1 MFTGIVEE
9 TGVVKKKILNPD
21 GMELTIYANKV
32 LEDLKVNDSI
42 SCSGICL
49 TVTKL
54 FDTSFVVQLV
64 EETIDR
70 TTAKFWNVN
79 SRINLERSLLP
90 TTRLGGHFVQG
101 HIDQSAKCTKVEVV
115 DGSWYFGFEY
125 EPLTDNVLVDK
136 GSICVDG
143 TSLTVVEAG
152 NNSFTVA
159 IIPYTYE
166 HTVFHQYK
174 KGTVVNLEFDMLGK
188 YITKLFKQYQK
199 ALLK

>member
-9 TGVVKKKILNPD
+9 TGVIKKKILNPA

-54 FDTSFVVQLV
+54 FDKSFVVQLV

-70 TTAKFWNVN
+70 TTAKFWDVD
-79 SRINLERSLLP
+79 SILNLERSLLP

-101 HIDQSAKCTKVEVV
+101 HVDTITEIKNIKRNEESAVWDFTLTSDIKNYVVE
-115 DGSWYFGFEY
+115 
-125 EPLTDNVLVDK
+125 K
-136 GSICVDG
+136 GSISLDG
-143 TSLTVVEAG
+143 ISLTIAKKFEDRFSVALIPHTLEITTWKEKKIGDFVNVEADMM
-152 NNSFTVA
+152 A
-159 IIPYTYE
+159 KY
-166 HTVFHQYK
+166 
-174 KGTVVNLEFDMLGK
+174 LENFIENK
-188 YITKLFKQYQK
+188 NEI
-199 ALLK
+199 

>member
-9 TGVVKKKILNPD
+9 TGVIKKKILNLD
-21 GMELTIYANKV
+21 GMELTIHANKV

-70 TTAKFWNVN
+70 TTAKFWDVD

-101 HIDQSAKCTKVEVV
+101 HVDTITEIKNIKKNEASAVWDFTLTSDIKNYVVE
-115 DGSWYFGFEY
+115 
-125 EPLTDNVLVDK
+125 K
-136 GSICVDG
+136 GSISLDG
-143 TSLTVVEAG
+143 ISLTIAKKFEDHFSVSLIPHTLDITTWKEKKIGDFINVEADMMAKYLENFIG
-152 NNSFTVA
+152 NKNE
-159 IIPYTYE
+159 I
-166 HTVFHQYK
+166 
-174 KGTVVNLEFDMLGK
+174 
-188 YITKLFKQYQK
+188 
-199 ALLK
+199 

>member
-9 TGVVKKKILNPD
+9 TGVIKKKILNPD

-70 TTAKFWNVN
+70 TTAKFWDVD

-101 HIDQSAKCTKVEVV
+101 HVDTITEIKNIKKNEASAVWDFTLTSDIKNYVVE
-115 DGSWYFGFEY
+115 
-125 EPLTDNVLVDK
+125 K
-136 GSICVDG
+136 GSISLDG
-143 TSLTVVEAG
+143 ISLTIAKKFEDRFSVALIPHTLDITTWKEKKIGDLINVEA
-152 NNSFTVA
+152 
-159 IIPYTYE
+159 
-166 HTVFHQYK
+166 
-174 KGTVVNLEFDMLGK
+174 DMMAK
-188 YITKLFKQYQK
+188 YIENFIGNKK
-199 ALLK
+199 

>member
-9 TGVVKKKILNPD
+9 TGVVKEKILNPD

-54 FDTSFVVQLV
+54 FEKSFVVQLV

-70 TTAKFWNVN
+70 TTAKFWDVN
-79 SRINLERSLLP
+79 SIINLERSLLP

-101 HIDQSAKCTKVEVV
+101 HVDTITEIKNIKKNEESAVWDFTLTSNIKNYVVE
-115 DGSWYFGFEY
+115 
-125 EPLTDNVLVDK
+125 K
-136 GSICVDG
+136 GSISLDG
-143 TSLTVVEAG
+143 ISLTIAKKFEDRFSVALIPHTLDITTWKEKKIGDFINVEADMMAKYLENFIG
-152 NNSFTVA
+152 NKNE
-159 IIPYTYE
+159 I
-166 HTVFHQYK
+166 
-174 KGTVVNLEFDMLGK
+174 
-188 YITKLFKQYQK
+188 
-199 ALLK
+199 

>member
-9 TGVVKKKILNPD
+9 TGIIKKKILNLD
-21 GMELTIYANKV
+21 GMELTIHANKV

-54 FDTSFVVQLV
+54 FDTDFVVQLV

-70 TTAKFWNVN
+70 TTAKFWDVD

-101 HIDQSAKCTKVEVV
+101 HIDTKTKIKNIKKNEESAVWDFVLTGDIKNYVVE
-115 DGSWYFGFEY
+115 
-125 EPLTDNVLVDK
+125 K
-136 GSICVDG
+136 GSITIDG
-143 TSLTVVEAG
+143 ISLTVANV
-152 NNSFTVA
+152 SKDWFTVSV
-159 IIPYTYE
+159 IPQIFFNTNL
-166 HTVFHQYK
+166 QYSK
-174 KGTVVNLEFDMLGK
+174 VNDLVNIEFDYLTRFIISK
-188 YITKLFKQYQK
+188 NEKN
-199 ALLK
+199 

>member
-9 TGVVKKKILNPD
+9 TGIIKKKILNLD
-21 GMELTIYANKV
+21 GMELTIHANKI

-54 FDTSFVVQLV
+54 FDTDFVVQLV

-70 TTAKFWNVN
+70 TTAKFWDVD

-101 HIDQSAKCTKVEVV
+101 HVDTITEIKNIKKNEESAVWDFVLTSGIKNYVVE
-115 DGSWYFGFEY
+115 
-125 EPLTDNVLVDK
+125 K
-136 GSICVDG
+136 GSISLDG
-143 TSLTVVEAG
+143 ISLTIAKKFEDYFSVALIPHTLDITTWNEKKIGDFINVEADMMAKYLENFIG
-152 NNSFTVA
+152 NKNA
-159 IIPYTYE
+159 I
-166 HTVFHQYK
+166 
-174 KGTVVNLEFDMLGK
+174 
-188 YITKLFKQYQK
+188 
-199 ALLK
+199 

>member
-9 TGVVKKKILNPD
+9 TGVIKKKILNLD
-21 GMELTIYANKV
+21 GMELTIHANKV

-42 SCSGICL
+42 SCSGVCL

-70 TTAKFWNVN
+70 TTAKFWDVN

-101 HIDQSAKCTKVEVV
+101 HVDDIGKVVSV
-115 DGSWYFGFEY
+115 KKNKNSWCFWFKIKNNFSKF
-125 EPLTDNVLVDK
+125 LIKK
-136 GSICVDG
+136 GSIAINGV
-143 TSLTVVEAG
+143 SLTINEIKK
-152 NNSFTVA
+152 NNFRA
-159 IIPYTYE
+159 DIIP
-166 HTVFHQYK
+166 HTFK
-174 KGTVVNLEFDMLGK
+174 KTNLRFLKKNMIVNIEFD
-188 YITKLFKQYQK
+188 
-199 ALLK
+199 LLIKFLRK

>member
-9 TGVVKKKILNPD
+9 TGVIKKKILNLD
-21 GMELTIYANKV
+21 GMELTIHANKV

-54 FDTSFVVQLV
+54 FEKGFVVQLV

-70 TTAKFWNVN
+70 TTAKFWDVD

-101 HIDQSAKCTKVEVV
+101 HVDTITEIKNIKKNEASAVWDFTLTSDIKNYVVE
-115 DGSWYFGFEY
+115 
-125 EPLTDNVLVDK
+125 K
-136 GSICVDG
+136 GSISLDG
-143 TSLTVVEAG
+143 ISLTVAKKFEDRFSIALIPHTLDITTWKEKKIGDLINVEA
-152 NNSFTVA
+152 
-159 IIPYTYE
+159 
-166 HTVFHQYK
+166 
-174 KGTVVNLEFDMLGK
+174 DMMAK
-188 YITKLFKQYQK
+188 YIENFIGNKK
-199 ALLK
+199 

>member
-9 TGVVKKKILNPD
+9 TGIIKKKILNLD
-21 GMELTIYANKV
+21 GMELTIHANKV

-70 TTAKFWNVN
+70 TTAKFWDVD

-101 HIDQSAKCTKVEVV
+101 HVDTITEIKNIKKNEESAVWDFTLTSDIKNYVVE
-115 DGSWYFGFEY
+115 
-125 EPLTDNVLVDK
+125 K
-136 GSICVDG
+136 GSISLDG
-143 TSLTVVEAG
+143 ISLTIAKKFEDRFSVALIPHTLDITTWKEKKIGDFINVEADMMAKYLE
-152 NNSFTVA
+152 NFIVDKNA
-159 IIPYTYE
+159 I
-166 HTVFHQYK
+166 
-174 KGTVVNLEFDMLGK
+174 
-188 YITKLFKQYQK
+188 
-199 ALLK
+199 

>member
-21 GMELTIYANKV
+21 GMELIIYANKV

-54 FDTSFVVQLV
+54 FEKGFVVQLV

-70 TTAKFWNVN
+70 TTAKFWDVN

-101 HIDQSAKCTKVEVV
+101 HVDTITEIKNIKKNEESAVWDFTLTSNIKNYVVE
-115 DGSWYFGFEY
+115 
-125 EPLTDNVLVDK
+125 K
-136 GSICVDG
+136 GSISLDG
-143 TSLTVVEAG
+143 ISLTIAKKFEDRFSVALIPHTLDITTWKEKKIGDLINVEA
-152 NNSFTVA
+152 
-159 IIPYTYE
+159 
-166 HTVFHQYK
+166 
-174 KGTVVNLEFDMLGK
+174 DMMAK
-188 YITKLFKQYQK
+188 YIENFIENKK
-199 ALLK
+199 